1 MVESPKG
8 TLKLILL
15 NKGDSKMVN
24 TTLTTHPFDRVKTY
38 SIGFDRMFDTLFDES
53 SVATTNYPPYN
64 IVKVDDEH
72 YAIQIAVAGFS
83 KDDIDIES
91 KENTL
96 VIKTKEKKEELVDDT
111 TYLHKGISNRA
122 FTRSFTIADDVVVK
136 GATYENGLLNVELE
150 RIIPEEK
157 KPRLIKIK

>member
-1 MVESPKG
+1 
-8 TLKLILL
+8 
-15 NKGDSKMVN
+15 MVN
-24 TTLTTHPFDRVKTY
+24 TALTHPFDRVKTY
-38 SIGFDRMFDTLFDES
+38 SIGFDRMFDTLFDDNVS
-53 SVATTNYPPYN
+53 TTNYPPYN

-83 KDDIDIES
+83 KDDIEIET

-96 VIKTKEKKEELVDDT
+96 VVKTKEKDGELVDDT

-122 FTRSFTIADDVVVK
+122 FTRSFTVSDDVVVK
-136 GATYENGLLNVELE
+136 GATFENGLLNVQLE

>member
-1 MVESPKG
+1 
-8 TLKLILL
+8 
-15 NKGDSKMVN
+15 MVN
-24 TTLTTHPFDRVKTY
+24 TTLTTTHPFDRVKTY
-38 SIGFDRMFDTLFDES
+38 SIGFDRMFDTLFDENVS
-53 SVATTNYPPYN
+53 TTNYPPYN

-83 KDDIDIES
+83 KDDIEIES

-96 VIKTKEKKEELVDDT
+96 VVKTKEKNEELVDDT

-157 KPRLIKIK
+157 KPRMIKIK

>member
-1 MVESPKG
+1 
-8 TLKLILL
+8 
-15 NKGDSKMVN
+15 MVN
-24 TTLTTHPFDRVKTY
+24 TALTTDPFDRVKTY
-38 SIGFDRMFDTLFDES
+38 SIGFDRMFDRLFDDS
-53 SVATTNYPPYN
+53 FVTTTTNYPPYN
-64 IVKVDDEH
+64 IVKVSDTD
-72 YAIQIAVAGFS
+72 YAIQIAVAGFG
-83 KDDIDIES
+83 KDDIEIET

-96 VIKTKEKKEELVDDT
+96 TVKSVEKKEELVDEV

-136 GATYENGLLNVELE
+136 GATFENGLLNVELE

>member
-1 MVESPKG
+1 
-8 TLKLILL
+8 
-15 NKGDSKMVN
+15 MVN

-38 SIGFDRMFDTLFDES
+38 SIGFDRMFDTLFDENVS
-53 SVATTNYPPYN
+53 TATNYPPYN
-64 IVKVDDEH
+64 IVKVSDSE
-72 YAIQIAVAGFS
+72 YAIQIAVAGFD
-83 KDDIDIES
+83 KKDIEIET

-96 VIKTKEKKEELVDDT
+96 TVKSIEKKEELVDDV

-136 GATYENGLLNVELE
+136 GATFENGLLNVELE